1 MSEVMPDRGVEH
13 AFGYAWT
20 RFVRSAGTWL
30 VAALVWVG
38 AAALV
43 QLVWTLVVG
52 GLASRVVRAF
62 EGPYASPLRVLGVGG
77 YLGLLVLL
85 ALVGFLLVTLVQG
98 ALARGALA
106 RGALAVTQGRGVAL
120 GTFAG
125 TRRLGALVVAGL
137 LVAALATVGLVLCY
151 LPALAVG
158 VLTQFTVHFVLDT
171 GLGPV
176 AALRASVALVRRNPS
191 ASVVL
196 FVVSSLTLVVGVLAC
211 GVGVLVAVPVVALAQ
226 AHVFRTLLGEAVDG

>member
-62 EGPYASPLRVLGVGG
+62 EGPYASPLRVLGAGG

-85 ALVGFLLVTLVQG
+85 ALVGFLLVTLVQ
-98 ALARGALA
+98 GALA

-151 LPALAVG
+151 LPALVVG
-158 VLTQFTVHFVLDT
+158 VLTQFTVHFVLGT

-191 ASVVL
+191 TSVVL

-226 AHVFRTLLGEAVDG
+226 AHVFRTLLGEPVDG